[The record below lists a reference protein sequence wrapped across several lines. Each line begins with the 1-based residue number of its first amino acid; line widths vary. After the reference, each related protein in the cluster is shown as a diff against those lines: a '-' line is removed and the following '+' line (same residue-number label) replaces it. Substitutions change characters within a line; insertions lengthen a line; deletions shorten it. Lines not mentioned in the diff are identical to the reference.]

1 MHTEENNTNK
11 PPSLLSGILGNALKS
26 MQRYKQEAPA
36 LETKKCPG
44 CGAARPEGTDL
55 RFCDFCGHQFY

>member
-1 MHTEENNTNK
+1 MHTEENNTDK
-11 PPSLLSGILGNALKS
+11 PPSLLSGILGNALRS
-26 MQRYKQEAPA
+26 SQRYKQEAPA